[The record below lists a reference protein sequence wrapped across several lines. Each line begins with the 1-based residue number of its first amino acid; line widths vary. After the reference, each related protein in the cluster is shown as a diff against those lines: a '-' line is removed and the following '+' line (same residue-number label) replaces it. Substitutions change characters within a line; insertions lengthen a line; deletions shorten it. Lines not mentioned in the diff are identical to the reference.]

1 MQNRGC
7 RGGKDDIDPRA
18 LNAHE
23 LDGKEAYR
31 SAYMKGKQRE
41 DIKLHFFEMHTVA
54 VGYILRKSKRGLLC
68 VVGGEYGRAYKAL
81 SAGKGAPLHT
91 HRKEYGVQREDDIR
105 IGRNEAQGNTGKR
118 VDNRR
123 CTAHIDAEKVRQE
136 HCHHRACNVQH
147 ERAQMQQH
155 RDRVAAQ
162 RIERKLQQVHGLRA
176 GKYSAAAQY
185 RIRTEKSA
193 DRGKRQVPVQIGIF
207 IYKQYYRPVSIEIVP
222 NEQK

>member
-1 MQNRGC
+1 MV
-7 RGGKDDIDPRA
+7 
-18 LNAHE
+18 E
-23 LDGKEAYR
+23 LTNPF
-31 SAYMKGKQRE
+31 S
-41 DIKLHFFEMHTVA
+41 
-54 VGYILRKSKRGLLC
+54 S
-68 VVGGEYGRAYKAL
+68 
-81 SAGKGAPLHT
+81 GKGAPLHA
-91 HRKEYGVQREDDIR
+91 HCKEYGIQREDNVC

-123 CTAHIDAEKVRQE
+123 CTAHIDAEKVRQK
-136 HCHHRACNVQH
+136 HRNHRACNVQH
-147 ERAQMQQH
+147 ERTQMQQH

-207 IYKQYYRPVSIEIVP
+207 IYKQYYRPVSIKIVP